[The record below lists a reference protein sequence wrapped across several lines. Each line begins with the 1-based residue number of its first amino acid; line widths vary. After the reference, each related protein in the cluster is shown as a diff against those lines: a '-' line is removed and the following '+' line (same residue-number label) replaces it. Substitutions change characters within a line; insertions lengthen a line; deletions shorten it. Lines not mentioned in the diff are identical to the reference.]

1 MGTVVVSRS
10 SGGKRKLTPAGSRGG
25 KQKSTPAAIA
35 LSSKAQDAA
44 MMQKLCQMIR
54 VGYRQGLDALS
65 FKPPIQT
72 ITIRTKK
79 STNTT
84 TSTSTTPRQ
93 QTQKKRR
100 RRRTWM
106 LLLI

>member
-10 SGGKRKLTPAGSRGG
+10 SGGKRKLTPAGSRRG
-25 KQKSTPAAIA
+25 KEKSTPAVIA

-54 VGYRQGLDALS
+54 VGHRQGLDALS

-79 STNTT
+79 STTTT
-84 TSTSTTPRQ
+84 TSTTPKQ
-93 QTQKKRR
+93 QTQKKRRRR